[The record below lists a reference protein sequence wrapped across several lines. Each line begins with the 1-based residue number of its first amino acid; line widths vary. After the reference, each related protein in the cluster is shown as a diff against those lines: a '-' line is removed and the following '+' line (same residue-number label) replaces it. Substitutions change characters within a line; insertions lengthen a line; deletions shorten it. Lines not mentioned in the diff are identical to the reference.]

1 MRSTYLFDRLV
12 LEVKIQNEGNLID
25 FERLL
30 ELINYT
36 ISLSTPKPV
45 KRGSL
50 PKYPL
55 DLVSTPLSVKDLS
68 SSRIL
73 S

>member
-1 MRSTYLFDRLV
+1 M
-12 LEVKIQNEGNLID
+12 LEVKIQNEANLID

-36 ISLSTPKPV
+36 MSLFTPKPV

-50 PKYPL
+50 VEYPL
-55 DLVSTPLSVKDLS
+55 DLVSTPFSVQDIS
-68 SSRIL
+68 SSLIL